1 MQTFHVE
8 IFDLRKP
15 SDADARKKSIGL
27 ESHSTLQ
34 IEKAHAI
41 R

>member
-8 IFDLRKP
+8 IFDLTKP
-15 SDADARKKSIGL
+15 IDADAKKKSIGL
-27 ESHSTLQ
+27 ESHPALQ
-34 IEKAHAI
+34 IEQA